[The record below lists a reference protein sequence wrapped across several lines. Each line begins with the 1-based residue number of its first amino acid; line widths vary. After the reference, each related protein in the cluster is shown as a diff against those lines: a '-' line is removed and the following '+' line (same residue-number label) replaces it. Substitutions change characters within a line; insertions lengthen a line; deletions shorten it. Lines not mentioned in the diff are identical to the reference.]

1 MLWASGLQGSAT
13 DGGAT
18 RARAA
23 VSFPGTERSGAI
35 VGRTGRV

>member
-1 MLWASGLQGSAT
+1 M

-23 VSFPGTERSGAI
+23 VSFCRLFPACLDGSSGSLATVRSFGA
-35 VGRTGRV
+35 VS

>member
-1 MLWASGLQGSAT
+1 M

-23 VSFPGTERSGAI
+23 VSFPGLPSTDSSGSLAAVRSFGA
-35 VGRTGRV
+35 VS

>member
-1 MLWASGLQGSAT
+1 M

-23 VSFPGTERSGAI
+23 VSFPAPERAPSGAI
-35 VGRTGRV
+35 VALPGA